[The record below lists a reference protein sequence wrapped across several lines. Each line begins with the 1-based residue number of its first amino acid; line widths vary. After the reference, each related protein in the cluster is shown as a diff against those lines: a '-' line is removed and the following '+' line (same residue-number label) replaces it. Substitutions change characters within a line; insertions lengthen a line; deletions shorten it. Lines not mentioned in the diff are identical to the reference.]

1 MDQLQDVK
9 ASHLTDRELEIL
21 NLVVRGMSAKEI
33 AQVLS
38 IAPKTVERHIDH
50 VRMKTRTRNRIHMV
64 AHAFQQGLV
73 H

>member
-1 MDQLQDVK
+1 MEAQYELT
-9 ASHLTDRELEIL
+9 AAHLTDREMEVLC
-21 NLVVRGMSAKEI
+21 LVVRGMSAKEI

-64 AHAFQQGLV
+64 AHALQQGLV
-73 H
+73 T